1 MKFKALFLLLIAVAC
16 LPSLFSLAGSVTA
29 QNIAASK
36 AVAALN
42 GGETRLEPAQKFA
55 KAIMR
60 NDFDEAQKYI
70 DKSFVQIPEIRENSP
85 IRGIQ
90 LVPSPEKGVK
100 ILLAN
105 FYDEGLKGERLAFIW
120 ELVVKGD
127 RITRIRVLFDGANP
141 LVDEGRLFREYQL
154 KFKRHVLV
162 PTEFPFKITHFNGF
176 VDNNESLEFVYR
188 NDELNG
194 FFRVKA
200 FPIVGELER
209 YKRKDDVY
217 YLLKDGTK
225 ALYWPNFEWGYELRF
240 QKNGMQYTLAI
251 GNKKMLKAKFK
262 AEDMLKIANSMV

>member
-1 MKFKALFLLLIAVAC
+1 MKFLALFLLLIVSC
-16 LPSLFSLAGSVTA
+16 FTSLFSVADSVTA
-29 QNIAASK
+29 QNIAASE
-36 AVAALN
+36 AVAAFN
-42 GGETRLEPAQKFA
+42 GVETREPAQKFA
-55 KAIMR
+55 RAILR
-60 NDFDEAQKYI
+60 NDFDEAQKYV
-70 DKSFVQIPEIRENSP
+70 DKDFVQIPEIRENSP

-90 LVPSPEKGVK
+90 LVSSPEEGVK

-105 FYDEGLKGERLAFIW
+105 FYDEVLKGERLAFIW
-120 ELVVKGD
+120 ELAVKGD

-141 LVDEGRLFREYQL
+141 LVDEGRLIREYQL
-154 KFKRHVLV
+154 KFKRHVMV
-162 PTEFPFKITHFNGF
+162 PTEFPFKITHFNGY

-188 NDELNG
+188 NDDLEG
-194 FFRVKA
+194 FFRVKV

-225 ALYWPNFEWGYELRF
+225 ALYRPNFELGYELRF

-262 AEDMLKIANSMV
+262 AKDLLKIANSMV